1 MKKKLMLV
9 SLGLL
14 SLLLLVICLNRLSQR
29 PASPADNFYQ
39 AVNQDWL
46 AENQLDEDQ
55 MDLSNI
61 SVLQDEIDQKMEE
74 DLATFASGEKD
85 VPLSEMEAVV
95 GFYRMALDFESRERD
110 SIENLR
116 PYLEE
121 IEAIATFEDYQK
133 LEKERLLQTKALP
146 YRLSSLTFSRTKYLQ
161 LEAPVLLLGDPFYY
175 QDQASKEKYLESFR
189 KGAVSL
195 MRHVGY
201 SKGESQTLVQ
211 QAMDFDEL
219 LVPYLT
225 GSSSILTSSGNQNT
239 DLIQLMATVLD
250 GRETKIFVD
259 EAVYFSN
266 TDKIVNEEN
275 FPLMKSWML
284 VTQVLQLS
292 DLLDEASFE
301 YSNRLYQELGG
312 LGEMTSLESAALQRA
327 YQLFPETLSFYY
339 GQTYFNPE
347 DKEDVIG
354 MTSAIRETFIE
365 RLKTLDWLTE
375 PSRKKAIEKVEEM
388 ILHVAYPEEIDPISA
403 YFSVH
408 EQANLLEACLS
419 LKQARI
425 SYDLEHLGQV
435 ESHVWSK
442 PSFLVN
448 AYYSPAENAIY
459 LPASIL
465 QAPYYSSQQTRAEN
479 YGGIGAIIAHEM
491 VHAFDDQGSN
501 YDSQGQPY
509 FWWTLEDR
517 QTFLER
523 MYQMEQQWSGL
534 SYAGQAL
541 DGKLTLAENIADAGG
556 LSVALETYGKPDEA
570 FFEAYA
576 RSFRSKV
583 RKEVESLLLEND
595 PHAPA
600 ELRVNVPLQNLD
612 SFYEVYDIQEGDGM
626 YLPPEERVI
635 VW

>member
-1 MKKKLMLV
+1 M
-9 SLGLL
+9 
-14 SLLLLVICLNRLSQR
+14 
-29 PASPADNFYQ
+29 
-39 AVNQDWL
+39 
-46 AENQLDEDQ
+46 
-55 MDLSNI
+55 
-61 SVLQDEIDQKMEE
+61 
-74 DLATFASGEKD
+74 
-85 VPLSEMEAVV
+85 
-95 GFYRMALDFESRERD
+95 
-110 SIENLR
+110 
-116 PYLEE
+116 
-121 IEAIATFEDYQK
+121 
-133 LEKERLLQTKALP
+133 
-146 YRLSSLTFSRTKYLQ
+146 
-161 LEAPVLLLGDPFYY
+161 
-175 QDQASKEKYLESFR
+175 
-189 KGAVSL
+189 
-195 MRHVGY
+195 
-201 SKGESQTLVQ
+201 VQ

>member
-29 PASPADNFYQ
+29 PASLADNFYQ
-39 AVNQDWL
+39 VVNQDWL
-46 AENQLDEDQ
+46 AENQLDENQ

-110 SIENLR
+110 SIETLR

-301 YSNRLYQELGG
+301 YANRPYQELGG
-312 LGEMTSLESAALQRA
+312 MGKMISLESAALQQTYR
-327 YQLFPETLSFYY
+327 LFPETLSFYY

-347 DKEDVIG
+347 DKEDVIE

-388 ILHVAYPEEIDPISA
+388 ILHIAYPDEIDPISA
-403 YFSVH
+403 YFTVQ
-408 EQANLLEACLS
+408 EQDNLLEAYLN

-425 SYDLEHLGQV
+425 SYDLGHLGQV

-479 YGGIGAIIAHEM
+479 YGGIGTIIAHEM

-501 YDSQGQPY
+501 YDSQGQPN

-517 QTFLER
+517 QTFLDR

-534 SYAGQAL
+534 TYAGQAM
-541 DGKLTLAENIADAGG
+541 DGKLTLGENIADAGG

-583 RKEVESLLLEND
+583 RKEVEGLLLEND
-595 PHAPA
+595 SHAPA

>member
-29 PASPADNFYQ
+29 PASLADNFYQ
-39 AVNQDWL
+39 VVNQDWL
-46 AENQLDEDQ
+46 AENQLDENQ

-110 SIENLR
+110 SIETLR

-339 GQTYFNPE
+339 GQTYFNTE

-479 YGGIGAIIAHEM
+479 YGGIGTIIAHEM

-541 DGKLTLAENIADAGG
+541 DGKLTRGENIADAGG